1 MTTPEMHVWFRQ
13 LAQQMG
19 MQNVRALLPEQI
31 DVLLNASI
39 LDSVNQVIR
48 ENVEVTNDRVITDNS
63 KIGQINALSTLFKV
77 SEIKL
82 DNGGYRYNYVIS
94 ITPDETPLFL
104 YVKINGISYGDTS
117 DPVDISDINL
127 ESLRDAFSGSNIAI
141 DSVSVSNSI
150 TIGLHYTGSS
160 STNLNIEGEIT
171 TTGSEPGETE
181 TFTLLY
187 TGHFNDSGELVVDSK
202 TGDIDVEGTRISF
215 RNFSFNNEDYYYG
228 LLKLNRDIIGNLMYI
243 VDFSVQYKT
252 GIKGLKTNG
261 LPTYDTENGFKS
273 NLYPI
278 RIIEDKFLA
287 DTLNDFILKPRF
299 RSPIVTI
306 YNNLFSLYF
315 GQLKG
320 DTVDGYFL
328 DGKLVP
334 YIIRISYIS
343 NPNKVYF
350 GQDAGLPDVNCDLP
364 EYMHVDIVKHAVD
377 LYRQSVSGG
386 LQAQRNNDT
395 ANQQEALRNNYRNEG
410 YQQ

>member
-1 MTTPEMHVWFRQ
+1 MTISEMHVWFRQ

-31 DVLLNASI
+31 DVLLNTSI
-39 LDSVNQVIR
+39 LDNVNQVIR
-48 ENVEVTNDRVITDNS
+48 ENVEVTNDRIITDNS

-82 DNGGYRYNYVIS
+82 DNGGYKYSYVIS
-94 ITPDETPLFL
+94 ITPDETPVAL
-104 YVKINGISYGDTS
+104 YIKINGISYGDTS
-117 DPVDISDINL
+117 APINVDNINL
-127 ESLRDAFSGSNIAI
+127 ESLKDAFSGSNIII

-150 TIGLHYTGSS
+150 TIGLHYAGSS

-181 TFTLLY
+181 TFTLAY
-187 TGHFNDSGELVVDSK
+187 NCHFNDNGELVVDSK
-202 TGDIDVEGTRISF
+202 TGDIDVEGTRVNS
-215 RNFSFNNEDYYYG
+215 RNFSFDNEDYYYG

-252 GIKGLKTNG
+252 GVKGLKTYG
-261 LPTYDTENGFKS
+261 LPTYDTENPFKS

-278 RIIEDKFLA
+278 RIIEDKYLA

-306 YNNLFSLYF
+306 YNNLFSFYF

-320 DTVDGYFL
+320 DTIDGYFL

-334 YIIRISYIS
+334 YIIRVSYIS
-343 NPNKVYF
+343 KPNKVYF

-364 EYMHVDIVKHAVD
+364 EYMHVDIIKHAVD
-377 LYRQSVSGG
+377 LYRQSISGG

-395 ANQQEALRNNYRNEG
+395 ANQQDVLRNNYRNEG